1 MTDAP
6 KEGMFDGE
14 PQQTGEEVEVRIAGP
29 IVKLSHPEVGHTF
42 VLDVTDLPDPTTGD
56 SSTSIGSWFT
66 GMMQDPG
73 EEGYLYDN
81 GLFAVRTNK
90 FQHQLNPEEMT
101 PQPRIYLGTD
111 KVSQCRAGYPIE
123 ATETLLVKA
132 GFGPLRDGT
141 VPFSSEGYAY
151 GMKLLK
157 DALLKHAS
165 DRDVAGFL
173 EEPDS

>member
-1 MTDAP
+1 MTDTP

-14 PQQTGEEVEVRIAGP
+14 PQQTGEEVEVQLAGP
-29 IVKLSHPEVGHTF
+29 IVKLSHPEIGHTF

-56 SSTSIGSWFT
+56 SSTSIGAWFT
-66 GMMQDPG
+66 GMMRNPA
-73 EEGYLYDN
+73 EEGYLYNN
-81 GLFAVRTNK
+81 GLFAVRTGK
-90 FQHQLNPEEMT
+90 FQRQPDPERTT
-101 PQPRIYLGTD
+101 PQPRIYLGID
-111 KVSQCRAGYPIE
+111 KVSQGPAGYPIE
-123 ATETLLVKA
+123 VTEALLTKA

-141 VPFSSEGYAY
+141 IPFSSEGYAY

-157 DALLKHAS
+157 DALLKYAP